1 MGTSQEQQSHV
12 HHLVFL
18 TRHSDSK
25 SLNAPTPCSSSIH
38 IFILLQQNFSTVSK
52 MDHPLAEGSS
62 TEPGHADEQFLQY
75 NLNGSGVCC
84 TSNEAAGSKC
94 RSGLD
99 VSNTELDVSDT
110 PVSQP
115 FGFKMSNNLLLNLD
129 QFLPD
134 TQRNSTS
141 SQTLSRNIAPKVRQL
156 DGIWPEM
163 PENTLEHEDT
173 QFIPTFKTGSPLED
187 TQQNV
192 LPFLQT
198 SESMHGYLN
207 QFVPDSPTQLID
219 REHAS
224 GAATIGSNF
233 QLPDTQRPECQW
245 TGNILGIDGDQN
257 PPDTQ
262 SNSLQLVPPVLSL
275 KDAPIPNQHLL
286 PPNRQRDNNKP
297 EASFMTP
304 NTFIRLSQIEKD
316 FPDTQLSS
324 ADNPEL
330 PNLADLPFLNSGI
343 GMSLPQLSI
352 KKEPLNKA
360 TCRERKRIVVSSN
373 RPPCL
378 TKAMCQWVD
387 STNYLLNPF
396 RDDDECWFHPSP
408 PPAHLS
414 MNGILRPCGKLQ
426 KRFNWKDRNGKHSL
440 VLNFGIA
447 SKLVNHK
454 MTKQQ
459 KDGFIN
465 KQWHLSHLCGNWTC
479 LNPTH
484 TTVEPG
490 KVNIGRNNCFSH
502 CSGCLHHPP
511 CMKDKKVALGAD
523 GRLVEHMNSF
533 ASNIRPVNIAD
544 WEDWSAQGFNDGDDF
559 TMIDDNEDLEFPADE
574 NGGNSFVIIDDK
586 EDEL

>member
-25 SLNAPTPCSSSIH
+25 SLNAPTTCSSSIH
-38 IFILLQQNFSTVSK
+38 IFILLQQSFSTISK
-52 MDHPLAEGSS
+52 MGPSLAEGFLS
-62 TEPGHADEQFLQY
+62 EPGQLHEHRPQSKLDE
-75 NLNGSGVCC
+75 
-84 TSNEAAGSKC
+84 
-94 RSGLD
+94 SGLCRTFNEVTATKCWSGLE
-99 VSNTELDVSDT
+99 VSNTEPDVSDT
-110 PVSQP
+110 QVSHAM
-115 FGFKMSNNLLLNLD
+115 GFKVSNNLLLNLD
-129 QFLPD
+129 QVLPD

-141 SQTLSRNIAPKVRQL
+141 SQTLPSNIAPKVRQL
-156 DGIWPEM
+156 DGIWPDTQ
-163 PENTLEHEDT
+163 ENTLEHHDT
-173 QFIPTFKTGSPLED
+173 QVIPTFETGSRLED

-192 LPFLQT
+192 LPC
-198 SESMHGYLN
+198 MHGYLN
-207 QFVPDSPTQLID
+207 HFMPDSPTQLID
-219 REHAS
+219 REHAP
-224 GAATIGSNF
+224 GAATIGSTS
-233 QLPDTQRPECQW
+233 QLPDTQRPECQM
-245 TGNILGIDGDQN
+245 TGTILGIDGDQN

-262 SNSLQLVPPVLSL
+262 SNALQLVPPVLSSKTL
-275 KDAPIPNQHLL
+275 PLPHQHLL
-286 PPNRQRDNNKP
+286 QPDRQLDNNKP
-297 EASFMTP
+297 EASFPTP

-330 PNLADLPFLNSGI
+330 PNLADLPFLNSGL
-343 GMSLPQLSI
+343 GLSPPQLSI
-352 KKEPLNKA
+352 RKEPLNKA

-426 KRFNWKDRNGKHSL
+426 KRFNWKGRNGKHSL

-490 KVNIGRNNCFSH
+490 NVNIGRNNCFSH
-502 CSGCLHHPP
+502 RSGCLHHPP
-511 CMKDKKVALGAD
+511 CMKEKKVALGAD
-523 GRLVEHMNSF
+523 GQLVDHMASF

-544 WEDWSAQGFNDGDDF
+544 WEDWSAQGFNDGEDF
-559 TMIDDNEDLEFPADE
+559 TMIDDNEDLEFTTDE
-574 NGGNSFVIIDDK
+574 NGGNCFVIIDDN